1 MVHLER
7 LKPASEVACLL
18 AKGTEIIAEPS
29 GHVGVLFLYHEV
41 AFSRRWMTRGQD
53 FYPVWKRMWS
63 GGGTSMT
70 ALSQLVRWC
79 KGAPVL
85 SLSTWRYWCS
95 STVALLELGQIKPIE
110 AAGYP
115 ESVPCVLC
123 GRSFRAA
130 DRESLCQ
137 ACRDAPDVKAGDE
150 ALGCVAILVLF
161 VIGFGGG
168 VAVTVI
174 ASWLS

>member
-7 LKPASEVACLL
+7 LKPASEIACLL
-18 AKGTEIIAEPS
+18 AKGTEIVAEPS
-29 GHVGVLFLYHEV
+29 GHVGVVFLYHGV

-70 ALSQLVRWC
+70 ALAQLVRWC

-85 SLSTWRYWCS
+85 PLSTWRYWCS
-95 STVALLELGQIKPIE
+95 SNVALLDLECIKPIE

-123 GRSFRAA
+123 GR
-130 DRESLCQ
+130 LL
-137 ACRDAPDVKAGDE
+137 GTGM
-150 ALGCVAILVLF
+150 ALDWWHLDGVSGPCCSMRSGC
-161 VIGFGGG
+161 GQKRNG
-168 VAVTVI
+168 
-174 ASWLS
+174 